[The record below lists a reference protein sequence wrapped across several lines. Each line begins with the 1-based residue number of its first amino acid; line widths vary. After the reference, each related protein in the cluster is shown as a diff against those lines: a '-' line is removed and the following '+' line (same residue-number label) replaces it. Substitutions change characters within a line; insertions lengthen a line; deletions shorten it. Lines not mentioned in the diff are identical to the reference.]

1 MEHIQTNIRANEAEE
16 IFLKNVNHGTVV
28 FVVKFEDSGLVMEI
42 IVVRLYRKVK
52 GIIFMY

>member
-28 FVVKFEDSGLVMEI
+28 FVVKFEESGLVMEI